1 MNLGLFLLMRKRN
14 EEIICKVKQFIMVD
28 EVEGK
33 YKNEAGD
40 FTRNRKLPFK
50 LLVLFMLRKLYKSL
64 ALEISDFFKELAQ
77 PSSSITKSAFTQARQ
92 KLSPQFF
99 QDLLQKFN
107 QEFYTDNQ
115 ERVRELKS
123 MRILAVDGSTLDLPY
138 SPELAEAYGTLCNQ
152 HKDTPYIKGRV
163 SIMHDLLN
171 NMILD
176 GVLQP
181 FEEGEPVA
189 ALKHLDYCQT
199 GDLVVYDRSYA
210 SFEMVY
216 THRQKGV
223 LVLMRMK
230 PTFSNQLRDFAQSD
244 TDDITVLMK
253 PGKNHPIKDKA
264 YGKDAR
270 EEIRLVKFTLANGE
284 QALLLT
290 TLLDRD
296 EFPIDLLKQIYGMRW
311 AVETRYDVL
320 KNVLQVEYFSGH
332 TQRAILQDFYICLFL
347 MNMQTLL
354 ADELQEELKSRYNHR
369 KFEYQVNLAVAIGHL
384 KKSVVQLF
392 ISKEPDQVLTE
403 LKQSFLQHVEPIRPG
418 RKFDRQKDK
427 YRNRKKPILVK
438 NRKNVL

>member
-1 MNLGLFLLMRKRN
+1 
-14 EEIICKVKQFIMVD
+14 MVD

-33 YKNEAGD
+33 YKSKAGD
-40 FTRNRKLPFK
+40 FTRDRKLPFK

-77 PSSSITKSAFTQARQ
+77 PSGSITKSAFTQARQ
-92 KLSPQFF
+92 KLSPLFF
-99 QDLLQKFN
+99 QDLLHKFN
-107 QEFYTDNQ
+107 YEFYTDNQ

-138 SPELAEAYGTLCNQ
+138 SPELAEAYGTLSNQ

-176 GVLQP
+176 GILQS

-189 ALKHLDYCQT
+189 ALKHLNHCQT
-199 GDLVVYDRSYA
+199 GDLVVYDRGYA
-210 SFEMVY
+210 SFEMVF
-216 THRQKGV
+216 THRQKG
-223 LVLMRMK
+223 LHVLMRMK
-230 PTFSNQLRDFAQSD
+230 PTFSNQLRDFADSD
-244 TDDITVLMK
+244 SEDTTVLMK

-270 EEIRLVKFTLANGE
+270 VEVRLVKFNLANGE

-290 TLLDRD
+290 TLLNSD
-296 EFPIDLLKQIYGMRW
+296 EFSIDLLKQIYSMRW
-311 AVETRYDVL
+311 GVETRYDVL

-354 ADELQEELKSRYNHR
+354 ADELQEEIKIRYSHR
-369 KFEYQVNLAVAIGHL
+369 KHDYQVNLAIAIGQL

-392 ISKEPDQVLTE
+392 ISKDPGEILTE
-403 LKQSFLQHVEPIRPG
+403 LKQGFLQHVEPVRPG
-418 RKFDRQKDK
+418 RKFERQKDK
-427 YRNRKKPILVK
+427 YRNRKKPILMK